1 MAKQM
6 DGVIEAVR
14 SKNGQLTQARVY
26 ERRGAAYS
34 DRVLLDRKTL
44 MERLKQGRLFAVGA
58 RLEFWGNRFTLGKPV
73 LLVRRGEQEFISTRA
88 DADSDDV
95 EGAPLF

>member
-1 MAKQM
+1 MAKKM
-6 DGVIEAVR
+6 DGVIEAIR
-14 SKNGQLTQARVY
+14 SKNGQLVQARVY

-34 DRVLLDRKTL
+34 DRVVLDRKTL
-44 MERLKQGRLFAVGA
+44 LERLKQGRLFAVGA
-58 RLEFWGNRFTLGKPV
+58 RVEFFGNNFSLGKPV

-88 DADSDDV
+88 DAERDDV